1 MMTRAARDERPRVIG
16 ALLLGVSLVLAPG
29 VRAQERGDGFL
40 FRSPSGSLR
49 VWTGYDRALANSPIF
64 SFITDTFTLSKSS
77 FGALAVGGD
86 IALRVAPR
94 LEVML
99 SGGWAG
105 SQSASEYRHWLDN
118 NNQPIR
124 QTTSLERVPLTVS
137 LKWYLDSPGR
147 SIGHFAWVPARVT
160 PFVGAGGG
168 LMWYR
173 LHWYGDFI
181 NLADSSV
188 VTDDFESDFWT
199 GTAHVFAGLDVALGA
214 AYLLTGRAQYAW
226 ARSHLG
232 GDFIGPNSVDLSG
245 FSLTVGIGY
254 RF

>member
-1 MMTRAARDERPRVIG
+1 MARVERARSTGGI
-16 ALLLGVSLVLAPG
+16 LLAMSLALAPCL
-29 VRAQERGDGFL
+29 RGQDAGNGFL
-40 FRSPSGSLR
+40 FRRPTGSLR

-64 SFITDTFTLSKSS
+64 AFITDTFTLSKSS

-86 IALRVAPR
+86 LALRVGPQV
-94 LEVML
+94 EVMF
-99 SGGWAG
+99 SGGWSG
-105 SQSASEYRHWLDN
+105 SQSASEYRHWEDN

-137 LKWYLDSPGR
+137 LKWYLDSPGH

-160 PFVGAGGG
+160 PFVGVGGG

-181 NLADSSV
+181 DFADSSV
-188 VTDDFESDFWT
+188 VSDDFKSDYWT
-199 GTAHVFAGLDVALGA
+199 GMATAFAGVDVAVGPS
-214 AYLLTGRAQYAW
+214 YLLTGRAQYAW
-226 ARSHLG
+226 AKSHLG
-232 GDFIGPNSVDLSG
+232 PDFSGPNSVDLSG
-245 FSLTVGIGY
+245 LSVTVGLGY